1 MEGLDAVERSGVAI
15 KMNVYV
21 DHAVQCPPRSSDDVV
36 KATEQFLDFPDSKR
50 CSKKLCYVMTG
61 HNEKT
66 NSRLRRKHYDVD
78 FSLPL
83 GCSVKAS
90 WMEVSGLTRNTAPEK
105 YNELR
110 NKYR

>member
-1 MEGLDAVERSGVAI
+1 
-15 KMNVYV
+15 
-21 DHAVQCPPRSSDDVV
+21 
-36 KATEQFLDFPDSKR
+36 
-50 CSKKLCYVMTG
+50 MTG